1 MFSMLLSRSGKWKK
15 EEKKICLC
23 ESVHRTSLLIAEATV
38 KSSLLEVLQRQ
49 RVLNVF
55 IVSLI

>member
-1 MFSMLLSRSGKWKK
+1 MENEKK
-15 EEKKICLC
+15 EKKKSVC